1 MRASL
6 RWLLRGSCSVLVVIG
21 VSAGTVHAG
30 DIGLT
35 DAIGGDM
42 VGSLS
47 VMGDLEPSAG
57 LPLPERSYSFKSAPG
72 ISVGSPVRSSV
83 PAIDRSEEYLS
94 RDVFAN
100 SKAIVP
106 LLVEDLQPTAIAV
119 VRPMS
124 GRSVGARPS
133 LPLTKRARASST
145 N

>member
-6 RWLLRGSCSVLVVIG
+6 RWLLRGSCSVLAAIG
-21 VSAGTVHAG
+21 MSAGTVHAG

-35 DAIGGDM
+35 DVIGGDV

-57 LPLPERSYSFKSAPG
+57 LPLPERSYSFKPAPVVN
-72 ISVGSPVRSSV
+72 VGSQVRSSV
-83 PAIDRSEEYLS
+83 PAVDRSEEYLS

-106 LLVEDLQPTAIAV
+106 LLVEDLQPPAISV

-133 LPLTKRARASST
+133 LPWTKRAQASSS